1 MMIDTLRRAVEEKT
15 MVRYKK
21 QSCDLFTA
29 SAVVLV
35 YDALNETNKE
45 KYGHL
50 IETNLG
56 RAARIAFKF
65 VK

>member
-29 SAVVLV
+29 AAVVL
-35 YDALNETNKE
+35 E
-45 KYGHL
+45 
-50 IETNLG
+50 IG
-56 RAARIAFKF
+56 RAH
-65 VK
+65 V